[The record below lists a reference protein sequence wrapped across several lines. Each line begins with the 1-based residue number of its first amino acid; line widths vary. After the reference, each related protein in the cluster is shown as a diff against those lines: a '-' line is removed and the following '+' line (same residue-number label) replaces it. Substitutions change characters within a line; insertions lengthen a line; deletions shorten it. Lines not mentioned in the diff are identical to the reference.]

1 MTSVPNRARSGND
14 PIGVAVLGMGN
25 VGTEVVRILRD
36 HADDLRQRVGAP
48 VVLRGIAVRRADID
62 RGVPQELLTTDAAA
76 LVARDDVDIIV
87 EVIGG
92 IDQPKSL
99 ILAALN
105 SGKSVV
111 TANKALLADY
121 TGEIAEAAERNRADL
136 YFEAAVAGAD
146 AVACG

>member
-1 MTSVPNRARSGND
+1 MTNVSYQQRSADN
-14 PIGVAVLGMGN
+14 PIGIAVLGMGN

-36 HADDLRQRVGAP
+36 HAEDLQARVGAP
-48 VVLRGIAVRRADID
+48 VVLRGIAVRRKGID
-62 RGVPQELLTTDAAA
+62 RGVPEELLTTDADA
-76 LVARDDVDIIV
+76 LVARDDVDIVV

-92 IDQPKSL
+92 IDRPREL

-121 TGEIAEAAERNRADL
+121 TGEIGRASCRERVS
-136 YFEAAVAGAD
+136 YHV
-146 AVACG
+146 